1 VSKDKPTTK
10 DAAVSTAGS
19 GAAGSTAGAGAG
31 KASKPGKPP
40 KPNKPPKEKKPG
52 RGAMVLAVFAF
63 LLAAAAIG
71 GAGYLWDQQQQL
83 ITKQTALAQQQ
94 GDALDKE
101 QFAAL
106 ERPAFDSS
114 QIEANLVG
122 LSERIETVDV
132 GLSAA
137 QRESAEVRQL
147 TEGDIDRLAMENA
160 DLMQRVVEIGRTNRD
175 DWRLAEVEYLLRLAH
190 QRVVMGGELASAEAL
205 LADADN
211 VMYEL
216 NMAGL
221 LHVRRQVALDLA
233 AVRAAAELDVTGLY
247 LQLSALQEQIG
258 GLTFAGISTS
268 LDSETGADASADQAS
283 EDGDW
288 REATDELWDKTVS
301 NFRQYVVVQKP
312 DEKPLPL
319 LTTAGQDLIRVQLSL
334 KLEQAKNALLLR
346 QRDIF
351 DAALGEAIGLVRT
364 HFMPEDA
371 VTLSLVE
378 GLAAVQDNDIEPD
391 LPDISASQQAIR
403 GFIDKTYQ
411 SRNQLAPLDEEVSQ

>member
-40 KPNKPPKEKKPG
+40 KPNKPPKPPKPPKEKKPG
-52 RGAMVLAVFAF
+52 RGAMVLAVFAL

-147 TEGDIDRLAMENA
+147 TEGDIDRLAM
-160 DLMQRVVEIGRTNRD
+160 
-175 DWRLAEVEYLLRLAH
+175 AEVTKGCNPPVNSRFCPKRYVTRG
-190 QRVVMGGELASAEAL
+190 Q
-205 LADADN
+205 
-211 VMYEL
+211 
-216 NMAGL
+216 MAAF
-221 LHVRRQVALDLA
+221 LHR
-233 AVRAAAELDVTGLY
+233 
-247 LQLSALQEQIG
+247 
-258 GLTFAGISTS
+258 
-268 LDSETGADASADQAS
+268 
-283 EDGDW
+283 
-288 REATDELWDKTVS
+288 
-301 NFRQYVVVQKP
+301 
-312 DEKPLPL
+312 
-319 LTTAGQDLIRVQLSL
+319 
-334 KLEQAKNALLLR
+334 
-346 QRDIF
+346 
-351 DAALGEAIGLVRT
+351 ALG
-364 HFMPEDA
+364 
-371 VTLSLVE
+371 
-378 GLAAVQDNDIEPD
+378 
-391 LPDISASQQAIR
+391 
-403 GFIDKTYQ
+403 
-411 SRNQLAPLDEEVSQ
+411 